1 MKTSQ
6 NKLIAA
12 VAAGAFALMAGDAF
26 ACGGGG
32 GGRGGG
38 FGGGFPGVVGGGYP
52 RGGSYNNRGDQ
63 YCDNTG
69 AYSTNGDRFGQA
81 YEPFHNSYFVQ
92 PGDTF
97 HEISLKEYGTSANAR
112 HIARFNRLA
121 SNAALVPG
129 QRLMLPSISAN
140 GTLRQSRAPAPEG
153 VAKSSGSLVN
163 GGASPVAQNSTTG
176 RAVPASNV
184 SKPSVEE
191 ALPKIAA
198 GSTLQIDGQ
207 VLGEAQGTVRL
218 RVSGL
223 VFPVD
228 VVEWTTNSAKVR
240 LPELELTAPTKA
252 ELEVLRS
259 DGSLASKS
267 GVELT
272 PTGDRLAIG
281 N

>member
-1 MKTSQ
+1 MKTSR
-6 NKLIAA
+6 NKLIVV
-12 VAAGAFALMAGDAF
+12 VATSAFVLMVGDAF

-38 FGGGFPGVVGGGYP
+38 FGVGFPGVVGGGYG
-52 RGGSYNNRGDQ
+52 RGGSYNNRVGQ
-63 YCDNTG
+63 SCDITG
-69 AYSTNGDRFGQA
+69 GYSTNGDRYGQS
-81 YEPFHNSYFVQ
+81 YEPFHSSYFVQ

-97 HEISLKEYGTSANAR
+97 HEVSLKEYGTSANAR

-140 GTLRQSRAPAPEG
+140 GSLRQSRAPAPES
-153 VAKSSGSLVN
+153 VAKSSASTVRSGTSTAATSGGS
-163 GGASPVAQNSTTG
+163 VA
-176 RAVPASNV
+176 ASNV
-184 SKPSVEE
+184 SNSTVAES
-191 ALPKIAA
+191 LPKIAA

-218 RVSGL
+218 RISGL
-223 VFPVD
+223 VFPVE
-228 VVEWTTNSAKVR
+228 VVEWTTNVAKVR
-240 LPELELTAPTKA
+240 LPELELTETTKA
-252 ELEVLRS
+252 EIEVLRS

-272 PTGDRLAIG
+272 PTGDRLALG